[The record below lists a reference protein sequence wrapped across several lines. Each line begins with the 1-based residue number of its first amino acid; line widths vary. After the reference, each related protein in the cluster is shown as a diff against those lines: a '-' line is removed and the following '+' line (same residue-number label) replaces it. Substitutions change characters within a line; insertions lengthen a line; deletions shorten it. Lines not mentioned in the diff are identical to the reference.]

1 MYPHFMGRARR
12 RCGTSVPSRC
22 LPRRSWPSSSWTA
35 TDLLALTAAGAA
47 LQAFCEAKPCRR
59 RNSFPPRMSCP
70 EGVPMKCIRISW
82 GGQEEDAEPRY
93 RPGAYR
99 SLHGRPQAGQRLTKK
114 KPPAGVFHRYTKWPD
129 LLYGQAVAQAAACLF
144 FFCLDFICSAL
155 TTPASAL
162 PSAARPF
169 PERE

>member
-22 LPRRSWPSSSWTA
+22 LPKPSWPSSSWTA
-35 TDLLALTAAGAA
+35 IDLLALTAAGAA
-47 LQAFCEAKPCRR
+47 SQAFCKAKPCRR

-99 SLHGRPQAGQRLTKK
+99 SLHGRPQAGQRLI
-114 KPPAGVFHRYTKWPD
+114 F
-129 LLYGQAVAQAAACLF
+129 
-144 FFCLDFICSAL
+144 
-155 TTPASAL
+155 L
-162 PSAARPF
+162 PSPPPVRRHKRFAKQNLAAGGIHFRRGCHVLKGSP
-169 PERE
+169 